1 MIPNPLFLV
10 KIIFLIEEM
19 FRLFY
24 LSYLRSGIN
33 SCPAGIFGWPM
44 ALTSDKNFVPNVKI
58 PTRVTVILL
67 NILIV
72 LINIGINGHSVV
84 GIVSRG
90 KVGDGATGDTDCTH
104 QSSQKTGDNPTL
116 TKFDWGTGFDKLLND
131 FDRTVPCERA
141 NATAENNAEKKLSK
155 TELSRFPDNGNGQ
168 R

>member
-1 MIPNPLFLV
+1 
-10 KIIFLIEEM
+10 
-19 FRLFY
+19 
-24 LSYLRSGIN
+24 
-33 SCPAGIFGWPM
+33 M
-44 ALTSDKNFVPNVKI
+44 ALTSDENFVPNVKV
-58 PTRVTVILL
+58 PTRVTVMLL

-104 QSSQKTGDNPTL
+104 QSSQKTGENPTL

-141 NATAENNAEKKLSK
+141 NATAENYVETKLSK
-155 TELSRFPDNGNGQ
+155 TEVFRQ
-168 R
+168 REWSAII